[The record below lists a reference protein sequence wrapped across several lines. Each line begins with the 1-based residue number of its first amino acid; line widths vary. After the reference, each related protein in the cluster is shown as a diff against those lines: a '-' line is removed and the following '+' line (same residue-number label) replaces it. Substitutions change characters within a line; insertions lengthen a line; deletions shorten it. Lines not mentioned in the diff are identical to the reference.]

1 MNLLSKSDVKYIQ
14 SLAHKKYRD
23 QDGVFIVEG
32 VKMVD
37 ELISHFPERIVG
49 IFAIKNWFE
58 QHSEFVK
65 KITNLVLLEKFE
77 LEKISFLK
85 TPNEV
90 LALVSMEQLVDL
102 KESYNGI
109 TVVLDQLQDPGNL
122 GTIIRSCD
130 WFGIKNIVCS
140 LNTVD
145 AFSPK
150 VVQASMGSL
159 MRLNIKYKNLTDF
172 FSQHKNLTVYS
183 AELSGDSVFEV
194 DFIQPSILI
203 IGNESKGVSPEVAA
217 FATKH
222 IMIPRIGMAESLNAA
237 VASSI
242 ILSCMIR

>member
-1 MNLLSKSDVKYIQ
+1 MNALSKSDVKYIQ

-32 VKMVD
+32 VKMVE
-37 ELISHFPERIVG
+37 ELISHFPERIVR
-49 IFAIKNWFE
+49 IFATKNWFE
-58 QHSEFVK
+58 QHGQFVK
-65 KITNLVLLEKFE
+65 KITNLVLLEQFE

-85 TPNEV
+85 TPNDV
-90 LALVSMEQLVDL
+90 VALVSMEQLVDL
-102 KESYNGI
+102 KEFSSGI
-109 TVVLDQLQDPGNL
+109 TVVLDKLQDPGNL

-140 LNTVD
+140 QDTVD

-150 VVQASMGSL
+150 VVQASMGSI
-159 MRLNIKYKNLTDF
+159 MRLNVIYKNLSDF
-172 FSQHKNLTVYS
+172 FSQYKHLPIYS
-183 AELSGDSVFEV
+183 AELAGESVFEV
-194 DFIQPSILI
+194 DFIKPSILI
-203 IGNESKGVSPEVAA
+203 IGNESKGVSPEITS

-242 ILSCMIR
+242 ILSCMTR